1 MLGSCQFMNLLAP
14 DALPLVDPFG
24 RAISYLRLSVT
35 DRCDLR
41 CAYCMDENVKFVP
54 RREVLTL
61 EELDRLAAAFV
72 GLGVRKI
79 RITGGEPLV
88 RGNIMWLM
96 QRLARHL
103 ERGALGELT
112 LTTNATRLARYASQ
126 LAALGV
132 RRVNVSLDTR
142 DAARFRTLTRNGEL
156 EPVLAGIDAALAA
169 GLKLKLNMVV
179 MKDFN
184 DHEVADMVTW
194 AHARS
199 MALTLI
205 EVMPFG
211 DGERWLPSLIGLD
224 EVRRRLEQRFTLT
237 DVPERSGGPARYVE
251 VKETGGKLGFITPMS
266 GNFCESCNR
275 IRVTCKGR
283 LYQCLGREAYV
294 DLRAALREHAGNAE
308 LRAAIR
314 DAIAAK
320 PEGHDFAERRACAD
334 PKAQRPM
341 SETGG

>member
-1 MLGSCQFMNLLAP
+1 MNLLAP

-79 RITGGEPLV
+79 RVTGGEPLM
-88 RGNIMWLM
+88 RGNIMWLFG
-96 QRLARHL
+96 RLARHL
-103 ERGALGELT
+103 EAGMLGELT
-112 LTTNATRLARYASQ
+112 LTTNATRLARHGAA
-126 LAALGV
+126 LAELGV

-142 DAARFRTLTRNGEL
+142 DAAKFHALTRNGDL
-156 EPVLAGIDAALAA
+156 APVLTGIDAALTA
-169 GLKLKLNMVV
+169 GLQVKLNMVV

-184 DHEVADMVTW
+184 DGEVADMVAW
-194 AHARS
+194 AHDKG

-224 EVRRRLEQRFTLT
+224 EVRARLAQRFTLV
-237 DVPERSGGPARYVE
+237 DLAERSGGPARYVE
-251 VKETGGKLGFITPMS
+251 VRETGGKLGFITPMS
-266 GNFCESCNR
+266 GTFCDSCNR

-283 LYQCLGREAYV
+283 LYQCLGREGFV
-294 DLRAALREHAGNAE
+294 DLRAALREHPDDAA

-314 DAIAAK
+314 SAIAQK
-320 PEGHDFAERRACAD
+320 PEGHDFIERRACAD
-334 PKAQRPM
+334 PKAQRAM